1 MLKIGWSTRDVS
13 TNEPV
18 LITGQAYERISKGS
32 FDPTTVTVL
41 VLANEQDSVIFV
53 SGDFTS
59 FVSDFLVELKE
70 KLAKE
75 HPEIPG
81 EKIIL
86 NATHTHTAPRYQYD
100 LSYDYAPMDRLNI
113 YPPEKYRAFL
123 LNNLVSAIWEAY
135 STRKAGSIA
144 FGTSSAE
151 VSVQRRCVYFN
162 DRSAGNTVGNTFAVN
177 GHGVMY
183 GSTKEKDFSGYEGSC
198 DATVSLLYTFD
209 EAENLTGAIVNV
221 PCPSQCTEHGYFTSA
236 DYWHET
242 RELIRKKHGNI
253 FILPQ
258 CAAAGDLSPHRLH
271 AREGYHRRNRLKFG
285 DDPKAK
291 HYDEPWEYYNRRV
304 LGERIAHAFDECLEW
319 ASREKLADLPLAH
332 RTVTVPLEAWK
343 FSREDYEIAKAN
355 FQVVKQTPFAETDDP
370 LADFKENTRLASNIG
385 RYEKVIQRFE
395 EDRDFYDTEIHV
407 LKLGDMAFVTCPFEL
422 YLDYQHR
429 IQGRSPALQT
439 FLVQLTASS
448 SPSSGYLATEKAA
461 ANKGY
466 SAISFSCNVSP
477 AGGQKLVETALSILQ
492 ELYP

>member
-1 MLKIGWSTRDVS
+1 MLKIGWSSRDVS
-13 TNEPV
+13 TNDPV
-18 LITGQAYERISKGS
+18 LITGQAYERISTGS
-32 FDPTTVTVL
+32 LDPTTITVL
-41 VLANEQDSVIFV
+41 VLANEQDSVIFL

-59 FVSDFLVELKE
+59 FSSDLLVELKE

-86 NATHTHTAPRYQYD
+86 NATHTHTAPRYQK
-100 LSYDYAPMDRLNI
+100 SAGYDYAPTDRLNV
-113 YPPEKYRAFL
+113 YPPDQYRAFL
-123 LNNLVSAIWEAY
+123 LNNMVTAIAEAY
-135 STRKAGSIA
+135 KNRAAGSIS
-144 FGTSSAE
+144 FGLSSAE

-162 DRSAGNTVGNTFAVN
+162 DRSAGNTAGNTFSVN

-183 GSTKEKDFSGYEGSC
+183 GNTKEEDFSGYEGAC
-198 DATVSLLYTFD
+198 DPTVSLLYTFD
-209 EAENLTGAIVNV
+209 EAENLTGAIINV
-221 PCPSQCTEHGYFTSA
+221 PCPSQCTEFEHFTSA

-242 RELIRKKHGNI
+242 RTLIRQKHGNI

-271 AREGYHRRNRLKFG
+271 ARDAFHRRNRLKFS
-285 DDPKAK
+285 DDPKASRFI
-291 HYDEPWEYYNRRV
+291 EPWEYHNRKV

-319 ASREKLADLPLAH
+319 ASREKLPDLPLAH

-343 FSREDYEIAKAN
+343 FSKEDYEIAKAN
-355 FQVVKQTPFAETDDP
+355 YEQVKQTPFVETDDP
-370 LADFKENTRLASNIG
+370 LADFKANTALSSNIS

-395 EDRDFYDTEIHV
+395 ENRDFYDTEIHV
-407 LKLGDMAFVTCPFEL
+407 LKLGEIAFVTCPFEL

-439 FLVQLTASS
+439 FLVQLAASS
-448 SPSSGYLATEKAA
+448 TPSAGYLATERAA

-477 AGGQKLVETALSILQ
+477 AGGQELVETALSLLQ
-492 ELYP
+492 ELYA